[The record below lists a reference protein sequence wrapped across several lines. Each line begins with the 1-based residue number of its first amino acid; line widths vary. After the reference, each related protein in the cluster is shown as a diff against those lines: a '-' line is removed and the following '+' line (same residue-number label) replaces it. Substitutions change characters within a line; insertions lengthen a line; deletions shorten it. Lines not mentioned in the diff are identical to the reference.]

1 MKQPS
6 RRFATTVAGGLLL
19 VLAVISAAGA
29 ATHRG
34 NDIAGDAP
42 ETDLAPA
49 ISSGAASVA
58 ATTFHP
64 PPESDMPKGE
74 MGAVIELGRR
84 IFNATPTVAGRFVGS
99 AMRCS
104 SCHLDGGRLANSA
117 PLWAAFVSYPAY
129 RSKTKSVNT
138 FANRLQGCFEYS
150 MNGTAPPLGDP
161 VLVALESYAYWLA
174 SNAPIDPK
182 IRGRGYPKLVPP
194 AQAPDFARG
203 HAVFEQHCAL
213 CHGADGAGQRAA
225 DGYTVFPP
233 LWGRDSFNW
242 GAGMARVNTAAAF
255 IKANMPLGL
264 AGSLTDQ
271 QAWDVALFV
280 DSHERPQDPRYTGS
294 VAATRQRFHDT
305 PQSMYGK
312 RVGSVVL
319 GNTGAPLTRR

>member
-1 MKQPS
+1 MKQSS
-6 RRFATTVAGGLLL
+6 RRFAATTAGSLLL
-19 VLAVISAAGA
+19 VLTAISATGA
-29 ATHRG
+29 APRHG

-42 ETDLAPA
+42 DADLASA
-49 ISSGAASVA
+49 VSSGAASA
-58 ATTFHP
+58 AAAAFHP
-64 PPESDMPKGE
+64 PPEAAMPKGE
-74 MGAVIELGRR
+74 MGEIIKAGRR
-84 IFNATPTVAGRFVGS
+84 IFNATPAAAGRFVGS

-104 SCHLDGGRLANSA
+104 SCHLDAGRLADSA

-129 RSKTKSVNT
+129 RSKTRSVNT

-174 SNAPIDPK
+174 SGAPVDPK
-182 IRGRGYPKLVPP
+182 IRGRGYPKLAAP
-194 AQAPDFARG
+194 AQAADFARG
-203 HAVFEQHCAL
+203 QAVFEQHCAL
-213 CHGADGAGQRAA
+213 CHGADGTGQRAA
-225 DGYTVFPP
+225 DGTTVFPP

-242 GAGMARVNTAAAF
+242 GAGMGRVNTAAGF

-280 DSHERPQDPRYTGS
+280 DSHERPQDPRYAGS

-312 RVGSVVL
+312 RVGNVVL
-319 GNTGAPLTRR
+319 GNTGVPLPRR